1 MSVLSDASERS
12 SDDATLGSNSSAVL
26 AQLRL
31 WPQIQLEPQTK
42 ALTTVVFHT
51 RTIATIDSERERV
64 AIAVPAVD
72 VDRMLREHADLE
84 PGSIGVNVHLTSSTR
99 VQTALALIRQGRDEI
114 LYHWQFSSSG
124 P

>member
-12 SDDATLGSNSSAVL
+12 PDDRTLGSNSSAVL

-31 WPQIQLEPQTK
+31 WPQIQLEPQTN

-51 RTIATIDSERERV
+51 RTIATIDSELERV
-64 AIAVPAVD
+64 EIAVPAVD
-72 VDRMLREHADLE
+72 VDQVLRDHADLE
-84 PGSIGVNVHLTSSTR
+84 PVSIGVNVHLTSPTR
-99 VQTALALIRQGRDEI
+99 VQTALALIRQGCDEI